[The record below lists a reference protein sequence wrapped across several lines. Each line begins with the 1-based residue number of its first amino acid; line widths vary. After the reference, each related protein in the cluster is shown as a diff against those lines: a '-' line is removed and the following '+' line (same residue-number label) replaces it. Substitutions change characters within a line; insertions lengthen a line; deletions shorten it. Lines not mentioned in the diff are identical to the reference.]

1 MAEGSVCG
9 QQCRRTV
16 LERHL
21 VESVKSERLESG
33 CGGIGRVCVGR
44 DLVKDS
50 RVVLQCRFLGRGGF
64 VVRDEGE
71 GGKFSR
77 ERETSCWRPNFLVLK
92 MSMSSA

>member
-1 MAEGSVCG
+1 MAKGSVCG
-9 QQCRRTV
+9 QQRRRTV

-50 RVVLQCRFLGRGGF
+50 WVVLQCRFEEEVALLSGTKEKEENLAGSAKQVAGGR
-64 VVRDEGE
+64 
-71 GGKFSR
+71 
-77 ERETSCWRPNFLVLK
+77 TSW
-92 MSMSSA
+92 S